1 MLIFTFS
8 SPQPPPKGEID
19 VCFAL
24 QRGEGSEKFFAKR
37 RISPFGGGWGVE
49 KARHKFSKSK

>member
-8 SPQPPPKGEID
+8 TPQPPPKGEIG
-19 VCFAL
+19 
-24 QRGEGSEKFFAKR
+24 REKFFAQR